1 MFIRM
6 KNDIGNESKE
16 NSFVWSQVLEG
27 SLKPQLRHRVVRSS
41 KEVPVRALVQRSG
54 GSRVG
59 NSCRLKRVQV
69 IHCLLGWS
77 PEVATR

>member
-27 SLKPQLRHRVVRSS
+27 SLKPQLRH
-41 KEVPVRALVQRSG
+41 QRGQVFEG
-54 GSRVG
+54 GSRQG
-59 NSCRLKRVQV
+59 T
-69 IHCLLGWS
+69 G
-77 PEVATR
+77 PEVL